1 MPIPV
6 DYARLRSDIG
16 ADEETFDD
24 IEAEEIYEEAAEDYS
39 GSGSIKAATRVI
51 ALQRLL
57 ASSAK
62 LTSYTANNS
71 REELGEVFKH
81 LKELEALWQG
91 KLDKAITTEATA
103 AYPGIVPPASF
114 ATRLRASW

>member
-1 MPIPV
+1 MATLV
-6 DYARLRSDIG
+6 DYARFRSDIG

-62 LTSYTANNS
+62 LTTYTANNS
-71 REELGEVFKH
+71 REEVGEVFKH

-91 KLDKAITTEATA
+91 RLDKAITIDDAAT
-103 AYPGIVPPASF
+103 YPGVVPPASF
-114 ATRLRASW
+114 TTRLRPSW